1 MRELAPGLWH
11 WDAPHPDWTT
21 EDWWPQRVSSYA
33 IDDGT
38 RLLLFDPLAVPDDL
52 EQLAAERNPVIVL
65 TAPWHERDA
74 KSLVE
79 RLGAP
84 VFTPPPD
91 TAEDLMRKFDLTAEQ
106 IPQGWVSDD
115 VRWLMEADDVEN
127 HLYAAGERLPFGAE
141 VFRGREHND
150 LVLWL
155 EKRRAVVAGDSLA
168 DFGQGLELQVEKMGG
183 RVTREQVAEGLRP
196 LLERPV
202 EHVLSAHGGP
212 QDRAALERALA

>member
-1 MRELAPGLWH
+1 MHELGSGLWH
-11 WDAPHPDWTT
+11 WEAPHPGWTP
-21 EDWWPQRVSSYA
+21 ESWWPQRVSSYA
-33 IDDGT
+33 IDDGE
-38 RLLLFDPLAVPDDL
+38 RLLLFDPLAVPAEL
-52 EQLAAERNPVIVL
+52 EQLAGERAPVIVL

-74 KSLVE
+74 RSLVE

-91 TAEDLMRKFDLTAEQ
+91 TGEDLMQKFDVTAEQ
-106 IPQGWVSDD
+106 IEGWVSDD
-115 VRWLMEADDVEN
+115 VRWLMEADEVEK

-141 VFRGREHND
+141 VFPGREHND

-155 EKRRAVVAGDSLA
+155 EDRRAVVAGDSLA
-168 DFGQGLELQVEKMGG
+168 DFGQGLEIQVEKMGG
-183 RVTREQVAEGLRP
+183 KVTRDDVAEGLRP

-212 QDRAALERALA
+212 KDRAALERALA

>member
-11 WDAPHPDWTT
+11 WDAPHPEWTS
-21 EDWWPQRVSSYA
+21 EQRWPQRVSSYA

-38 RLLLFDPLAVPDDL
+38 RLLLFDPLAVPGEI
-52 EQLAAERNPVIVL
+52 EQLAADREPVVVL

-91 TAEDLMRKFDLTAEQ
+91 TGEDLMQKFDVTAEQ
-106 IPQGWVSDD
+106 IEGWVSDD
-115 VRWLMEADDVEN
+115 VRWLMEGDGLEK
-127 HLYAAGERLPFGAE
+127 HLYAAGEGLPFGAE
-141 VFRGREHND
+141 VLEGREHND

-155 EKRRAVVAGDSLA
+155 EDRRAVVAGDSLA
-168 DFGQGLELQVEKMGG
+168 DFGDGLEIQVKKMGG
-183 RVTREQVAEGLRP
+183 RVTRDEVAERLRT
-196 LLERPV
+196 LLAQPV
-202 EHVLSAHGGP
+202 KYVLATHGGP
-212 QDRAALERALA
+212 LDRAALERALA